1 MNLKILLVEDDEIE
15 KLKFERALKKI
26 DANHSVVKAGNGEEA
41 LEICKD
47 VVLPNL
53 ILLDL
58 NMPKMNGLEFLDILR
73 ADENLKFIPTVVF
86 STSNNHQDMINAYKV
101 GIAGYVVKPL
111 HYSDYVNQIE
121 KIIDYWSIN
130 ELVTL

>member
-15 KLKFERALKKI
+15 KLKFERALKKLE
-26 DANHSVVKAGNGEEA
+26 ANHSVVKAANGEEA
-41 LEICKD
+41 LTICKD
-47 VVLPNL
+47 VLPNL

-73 ADENLKFIPTVVF
+73 ADENLKFVPTVVF

-130 ELVTL
+130 ELVSL

>member
-15 KLKFERALKKI
+15 KLKFERALKKL

-41 LEICKD
+41 LAICKD

-73 ADENLKFIPTVVF
+73 ADENLKFVPTVVF

>member
-15 KLKFERALKKI
+15 KLKFERALKKL
-26 DANHSVVKAGNGEEA
+26 DATHSVVKAANGEEA
-41 LEICKD
+41 LAICKD
-47 VVLPNL
+47 VLPNL

-73 ADENLKFIPTVVF
+73 ADENLKFVPTVVF

>member
-15 KLKFERALKKI
+15 KLKFERALKKL
-26 DANHSVVKAGNGEEA
+26 DSNHTIMKAGNGEEA
-41 LEICKD
+41 LIKCKEA
-47 VVLPNL
+47 LPNL

-58 NMPKMNGLEFLDILR
+58 NMPKMNGLEFLSILR
-73 ADENLKFIPTVVF
+73 ADENLKFVPTVVF
-86 STSNNHQDMINAYKV
+86 STSNNHQDMINAYKI

-111 HYSDYVNQIE
+111 HYSDYVTQIE
-121 KIIDYWSIN
+121 RIINYWSIN

>member
-26 DANHSVVKAGNGEEA
+26 SSPHTVIKAANGEEA
-41 LEICKD
+41 LSICRD
-47 VVLPNL
+47 ILPNL

-73 ADENLKFIPTVVF
+73 ADENLKFVPTVIF

-130 ELVTL
+130 ELVSL